1 MTHEADAEGPIV
13 LGTER
18 HLKWRSLDWLEWL
31 LMVLCG
37 ICLACFTLS
46 VFCDVVTREIGR
58 PWLWL
63 QEVSSAFF
71 TYGIFFG
78 TAVATR
84 RNDHLFL
91 TAITEAMHGTLR
103 IVFEVFNRAVVFL
116 VGIAMVV
123 FGWQNFLQGFGS
135 FRMPSMTPIAY
146 LYWPIPFC
154 GALIALF
161 CVEQIVNGLRH
172 GFETENSV

>member
-1 MTHEADAEGPIV
+1 MSDTSEAAVPIV
-13 LGTER
+13 QGTHR
-18 HLKWRSLDWLEWL
+18 HLKWPALDGLEFA

-37 ICLACFTLS
+37 ICLAGFTAS
-46 VFCDVVTREIGR
+46 VFCDVVTREIGH

-71 TYGIFFG
+71 TYGVFCG

-91 TAITEAMHGTLR
+91 TAMTEAMRGRLR
-103 IVFEVFNRAVVFL
+103 VVFEVFNRVVVLAVGL
-116 VGIAMVV
+116 AMVV
-123 FGWQNFLQGFGS
+123 FGWQNFLAGFSS

-146 LYWPIPFC
+146 LYWPIPAC
-154 GALIALF
+154 GALVALF
-161 CVEQIVNGLRH
+161 CLEQIVNGLKN
-172 GFETENSV
+172 GFEEPA